1 MIGYRAT
8 WHSLDP
14 KLTNLLKT
22 CSLPLFHSE
31 FLHLNFGAKNFI
43 VSKNISDISQKRPI
57 RLLTLNILPLI
68 TIILKNLTLSTFN
81 TGSVFITLSA
91 VSGSMR
97 IGLFAMKTNSQC
109 SESMF
114 ASFQR
119 VACLFTIYSSGI
131 CMCTNGSRSSIS
143 RRTTRLE
150 RLCMGAMSL
159 YDGEGEIMVMMYDT
173 EQPRVYISALT
184 PAARLSQTT
193 RSRSANKSDAPPN
206 FAYSIALLTICY
218 LYRFFQRYSSGELI
232 NLKES

>member
-1 MIGYRAT
+1 VDFPYINDWILT
-8 WHSLDP
+8 WHSLD
-14 KLTNLLKT
+14 LTSTIGLKT
-22 CSLPLFHSE
+22 CSSPLFHSGN
-31 FLHLNFGAKNFI
+31 LHLIFWVI
-43 VSKNISDISQKRPI
+43 IIIPKNISDISQKRPV
-57 RLLTLNILPLI
+57 RLLILNPLP
-68 TIILKNLTLSTFN
+68 
-81 TGSVFITLSA
+81 FIMAKTTLSA
-91 VSGSMR
+91 VSGSTR
-97 IGLFAMKTNSQC
+97 IGSFVMKTNSQRR
-109 SESMF
+109 ESML

-119 VACLFTIYSSGI
+119 VACLFTIYYLGI
-131 CMCTNGSRSSIS
+131 CKRTNGRRTGRGHIS